1 MQKFEIELLLSRGV
15 EEVHIRE
22 NLEKRLLSGEKLR
35 VKFGI
40 DPTGTDLHL
49 GHMVPLKKLAEFQ
62 KFEHQVVLLFGT
74 FTARIGDPTG
84 KSKTRPVLSP
94 EQISLNMKTYL
105 DQAGKILDLE
115 KVEVVQ
121 NHEWF
126 EPMGFN
132 EILKLASSFTVSQML
147 HRDMYQ
153 ERLKKNEE
161 ISLHEFFY
169 PLLQG
174 YDSVELKADVEI
186 GGTDQLFNLMAGRTI
201 QKFYGLPQQDVLTV
215 PILEGTD
222 GKEKMSKSLG
232 NFIGI
237 TESPREIFGKTMSIP
252 DSLMEKYF
260 SLLTDFSSEEISKI
274 LSGHPKDA
282 KILLAKTLVKIFHDQ
297 KAAENA
303 QEEFVRI
310 FSERSQNAVPDDI
323 QEIKIPTGDHS
334 VLEIALQSNLF
345 ASNSDA
351 RRMIQEGGVKIDGKK
366 KDKLDENIS
375 LQKGGMFIFQA
386 GKRKFCKFIVSES
399 NKESFGKIYSNI
411 MKK

>member
-1 MQKFEIELLLSRGV
+1 MQKLEIELLLNRGV

-35 VKFGI
+35 IKFGI
-40 DPTGTDLHL
+40 DPTGADLHL

-62 KFEHQVVLLFGT
+62 KFGHQVVLLFGT

-84 KSKTRPVLSP
+84 KSKTRPILSP
-94 EQISLNMKTYL
+94 EEIAKNMQTYL
-105 DQAGKILDLE
+105 DQAGKILDLG

-121 NHEWF
+121 NHEWL
-126 EPMGFN
+126 ESIGFN

-174 YDSVELKADVEI
+174 YDSVALRADIEI

-201 QKFYGLPQQDVLTV
+201 QKFYDMKQQDILTV

-252 DSLMEKYF
+252 DGLMEKYF
-260 SLLTDFSSEEISKI
+260 LLLTNFSSEEILEV
-274 LSGHPKDA
+274 LSGHPRNA
-282 KILLAKTLVKIFHDQ
+282 KMILAKTIVEYFYDRD
-297 KAAENA
+297 AGEGA
-303 QEEFVRI
+303 QEEFLRI
-310 FSERSQNAVPDDI
+310 FSERSQNAIPDDMP
-323 QEIKIPTGDHS
+323 EMKIPARAYS
-334 VLEIALQSNLF
+334 VLEIALRSNLF

-351 RRMIQEGGVKIDGKK
+351 RRMIQEGGIKIDGEKK
-366 KDKLDENIS
+366 YHINESIT
-375 LQKGGMFIFQA
+375 LQKGRVFIFQV
-386 GKRKFCKFIVSES
+386 GKRRFCKFTVLDIIHET
-399 NKESFGKIYSNI
+399 N
-411 MKK
+411 